1 MFFRESS
8 VFHIDIEAFLKEHNQ
23 NGISHTTYTLWV
35 AMGSSRLWKITQFL
49 IPRTVMECY
58 LEPSQLVTEEVLA
71 LLVTFEGARE
81 VQIHLSLHV
90 L

>member
-1 MFFRESS
+1 MLFGESFMLN
-8 VFHIDIEAFLKEHNQ
+8 VDIEAFLKERNQ
-23 NGISHTTYTLWV
+23 NRSHNIPTG
-35 AMGSSRLWKITQFL
+35 GSHGFFPFVVPHSHLK
-49 IPRTVMECY
+49 
-58 LEPSQLVTEEVLA
+58 PSQLVTEQVLA

>member
-1 MFFRESS
+1 MLFRESF
-8 VFHIDIEAFLKEHNQ
+8 VLNVDIKAFLKEHNQ
-23 NGISHTTYTLWV
+23 NRIGHTCHWV
-35 AMGSSRLWKITQFL
+35 AMGSSHLGNSQV
-49 IPRTVMECY
+49 PHSH
-58 LEPSQLVTEEVLA
+58 LEPSQLVTEQVLA